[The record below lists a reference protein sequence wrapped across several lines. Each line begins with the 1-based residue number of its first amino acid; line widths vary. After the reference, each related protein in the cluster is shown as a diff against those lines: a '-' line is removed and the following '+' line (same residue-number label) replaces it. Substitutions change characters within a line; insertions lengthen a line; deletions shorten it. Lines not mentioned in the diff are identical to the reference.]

1 MYRLLI
7 ASILVLT
14 SSITLAVGNADNGET
29 LIAPCAVCHGTDGI
43 SPAGS
48 FPSIAGQGSKYLL
61 KQLWDIKNG
70 DRPAVLMT
78 GVLDGFSD
86 QEMQDIA
93 AYFASKERQKGASDA
108 SLVALGESIYRSG
121 IKRKSVAA
129 CTSCHLPSGEGNNQ
143 ASFPALAG
151 QWPEYIEA
159 QLKAFRQGI
168 RANDGDGGMMRKTA
182 MDLSD
187 DEIAA
192 VANYIY
198 GLK

>member
-14 SSITLAVGNADNGET
+14 SSITLAAGNAEKGKT
-29 LIAPCAVCHGTDGI
+29 LIEPCAVCHGADGI
-43 SPAGS
+43 SPAGT

-70 DRPAVLMT
+70 DRAAPLMA
-78 GVLDGFSD
+78 GVLNDFSD
-86 QEMQDIA
+86 QQMEDIA
-93 AYFASKERQKGASDA
+93 AYFASQERQQGASDP
-108 SLVALGESIYRSG
+108 SLVTLGESVYRAG
-121 IKRKSVAA
+121 IQRKGVAA

-143 ASFPALAG
+143 ASFPSLAG
-151 QWPEYIEA
+151 QWPEYTEA
-159 QLKAFRQGI
+159 QLKAFRQGL
-168 RANDGDGGMMRKTA
+168 RMNDGDGGMMRKTA

>member
-1 MYRLLI
+1 VYRLLI

-14 SSITLAVGNADNGET
+14 SSITLAVGNVENGET

-61 KQLWDIKNG
+61 KQLKEIKSG
-70 DRPAVLMT
+70 ERPAVLMT
-78 GVLDGFSD
+78 GVLDDLSD
-86 QEMQDIA
+86 QEMEDIA
-93 AYFASKERQKGASDA
+93 AYYASKDRQKGASDA
-108 SLVALGESIYRSG
+108 ELVALGESVYRSG

-151 QWPEYIEA
+151 QWPEYTVT
-159 QLKAFRQGI
+159 QLKAFRQGM
-168 RANDGDGGMMRKTA
+168 RANDEGGMMRKTA

-187 DEIAA
+187 DEIEA
-192 VANYIY
+192 VANYLY